1 MADLGRKLGMQPG
14 QTLALIGLP
23 MGVASALQHE
33 APPDTTF
40 IGETEAA
47 STPCDF
53 IVFAPRALDGLAAH
67 LAGLQRRIKPSGA
80 IWLVMPKKRFAASRG
95 IHFTWDQ
102 MQAAALT
109 TDLVDN
115 KIVSL
120 TGEDYATRFVIR
132 RKHRH
137 LYVQASPVT

>member
-1 MADLGRKLGMQPG
+1 MADLGRKLGMRHG
-14 QTLALIGLP
+14 QTLALIDLSAT
-23 MGVASALQHE
+23 VLSALRHE

-40 IGETEAA
+40 VGEIEAA
-47 STPCDF
+47 SPPCDL
-53 IVFAPRALDGLAAH
+53 IMFAPLALDGLATR
-67 LAGLQRRIKPSGA
+67 LASLQRRIKPSGA
-80 IWLVMPKKRFAASRG
+80 IWVVIPKQRFAASRG

-132 RKHRH
+132 KERRH
-137 LYVQASPVT
+137 LYEQSSPVT